1 MMLND
6 ARSMVSLERVSKAYD
21 DGREIYALNEV
32 DVEIKR
38 GERVALLLGA
48 ANRDPEWVTQRVQQ
62 WQPTA
67 KEKRWEGI
75 GWAKDIRDAIRLGKQ
90 NQRPIFLF
98 THDGR
103 LNVGRC

>member
-1 MMLND
+1 MQ
-6 ARSMVSLERVSKAYD
+6 RRYRISFP
-21 DGREIYALNEV
+21 AL
-32 DVEIKR
+32 
-38 GERVALLLGA
+38 GLLA
-48 ANRDPEWVTQRVQQ
+48 AATAGMAAPVNRDPEWVAQRVQQ

-75 GWAKDIRDAIRLGKQ
+75 GWAKDIREAIRLAKQ
-90 NQRPIFLF
+90 NQRPVFLF